1 MLFDLR
7 GRGRKNTIKVIYIM
21 LAFLMG
27 GGLVLFGIGGEVSGG
42 LVDAITEGGGG
53 GDSNED
59 RFEKR
64 EKDALARIQRNPQD
78 TGAYAELVR
87 TRVQLAGTGDRFNP
101 EDRTY
106 TADGKAMLR
115 KAAESWNKYLALEPK
130 DAEEKS
136 GVASQMVRAF
146 VSLEDLTEAVRAQ
159 EVVAET
165 RESSGAYSSLAIL
178 AYEAGQMRKGD
189 LAADK
194 ALELTDKDRRETL
207 KGQFESAKQQAL
219 QNQVTPPSSS
229 G

>member
-53 GDSNED
+53 GASNED

-78 TGAYAELVR
+78 AGAYAELVR

-115 KAAESWNKYLALEPK
+115 KAAESWNEYLALKPK
-130 DAEEKS
+130 DADEKS

-165 RESSGAYSSLAIL
+165 RESSGAYSSLAI
-178 AYEAGQMRKGD
+178 
-189 LAADK
+189 
-194 ALELTDKDRRETL
+194 
-207 KGQFESAKQQAL
+207 
-219 QNQVTPPSSS
+219 
-229 G
+229 